1 MQLQCMASMRVA
13 WLCTALVASL
23 AGLGLMPAT
32 ATLASAQ
39 TIRSGYLC
47 CNAWTYNDWISDIN
61 YHYDGSK
68 LLRAGLPIRATEE
81 ARNSFKVIVGGKA
94 RWLGNDYSRSMSHES
109 FLRRYIVREDPKRA
123 IETFDPFTQDA
134 IHRLRVMPGMT
145 KDQVAMAIGYP
156 VANYTPSLKR
166 RTWQYWLDRSSQ
178 VDIVFDKNQRV
189 TALRGEWIAVKRV
202 AYLPPEKAIASAQ
215 TRLNELSLDA
225 GEVDG
230 FYGPATRKAVL
241 KFQEQIGL
249 PAHGYLNTAT
259 LRALGIK
266 IDGTR
271 EESVQAQEQNLR
283 LPSAMMPTAALTAL
297 KEIFDR

>member
-1 MQLQCMASMRVA
+1 MMG
-13 WLCTALVASL
+13 LV
-23 AGLGLMPAT
+23 GLMSAT
-32 ATLASAQ
+32 AVNAQ

-47 CNAWTYNDWISDIN
+47 CNLWTYDDWISDIN
-61 YHYDGSK
+61 YRYDGSK

-94 RWLGNDYSRSMSHES
+94 RWLGNDYSRAMSGES
-109 FLRRYIVREDPKRA
+109 FLRRYIVKKDPKLA

-145 KDQVAMAIGYP
+145 KEQVAMAIGYP

-166 RTWQYWLDRSSQ
+166 RSWQYWLDRSSQ
-178 VDIVFDKNQRV
+178 VDIVFDKDQQVR
-189 TALRGEWIAVKRV
+189 ALRGEWAAVKRV
-202 AYLPPEKAIASAQ
+202 AYLPPQKAIAGAQ

-230 FYGPATRKAVL
+230 YYGPATRKAVL
-241 KFQEQIGL
+241 RFQEQAGL
-249 PAHGYLNTAT
+249 PKHGYLNTAT
-259 LRALGIK
+259 LQALGIR

-271 EESVQAQEQNLR
+271 EEQPQAQAPALR
-283 LPSAMMPTAALTAL
+283 PPLAGAPMPAQAAP
-297 KEIFDR
+297 K